1 MTTNSTSS
9 TSLEASVEAT
19 LSTLRAQEPQR
30 QAQPFTIFRVPAYIR
45 EGNRTGPYYH
55 GAAALRAVEDHKWRY
70 LHDHSIAGLV
80 ERSSSAQEAVKR
92 RAEQSNVAAKSSIRL
107 LYDVISKFD
116 SIKRELVR
124 SIGFGG
130 LLCFPPL
137 RQVNRRIKYSK
148 EDVYRIFGIPCSGR
162 SVYENGIPSKE
173 VISKVTSLYLGGD
186 GKEQRSIK
194 VAQGVIERDYGVPS
208 DIDKYDWAEYVIRKL
223 FDAVLKVKSD
233 LKGNVKGPLITGC
246 TLFLQLRDP
255 LEVCYS
261 WAAMARAD
269 LQLDSLSDDEKFWEA
284 GASLVRSLRA
294 PAEAVGPL
302 YFALVDSRRQ
312 TNKILCNTGIRA
324 MSVYFQIMEIFMMG
338 FRYNTASSG
347 SESVNTSAAGSG
359 INPLVRE
366 RCVDSFPRSPEHE
379 WGNIFFDGCGHKFVH
394 ESPIWIFKDCMV
406 MRAMA
411 QYFLSVRAMKLSRG
425 FELNTDA
432 RMLEDGAQLTA
443 RKISEKTEAAKRPF
457 ELGQSRHFVAMEDG
471 QVIQFLSRV
480 ESEVE
485 SLRPWIVQYTP
496 KYIEVLGAGL
506 KMQISGFCEM
516 EIDLFDAAIRRLKEI
531 DDRLYCQKPY
541 RRWRHFFESDFME
554 SILAGTFDTNDPSIR
569 RQIIGEDVSYD
580 VVNCSMIFLPALLQH
595 RWVCYAWDTE
605 HSSITVFDPWLSPE
619 LADDLEELHCQV
631 EPIWIPVR
639 AVLLLLPRLRCWN
652 RSIHCE

>member
-137 RQVNRRIKYSK
+137 RQVNRRCYTYS
-148 EDVYRIFGIPCSGR
+148 
-162 SVYENGIPSKE
+162 
-173 VISKVTSLYLGGD
+173 
-186 GKEQRSIK
+186 
-194 VAQGVIERDYGVPS
+194 
-208 DIDKYDWAEYVIRKL
+208 ID
-223 FDAVLKVKSD
+223 
-233 LKGNVKGPLITGC
+233 TGC
-246 TLFLQLRDP
+246 LKLDHNKIPRIMFFGPEVMKSMTLADTVSDESLKCQFGKCQLRDP

-338 FRYNTASSG
+338 FRYNTVPMVPELGIGSVRTISSFSRLEMQHVGMGLTDVGTSGIRSASSG
-347 SESVNTSAAGSG
+347 SESVNTSAAGS
-359 INPLVRE
+359 
-366 RCVDSFPRSPEHE
+366 
-379 WGNIFFDGCGHKFVH
+379 
-394 ESPIWIFKDCMV
+394 
-406 MRAMA
+406 
-411 QYFLSVRAMKLSRG
+411 
-425 FELNTDA
+425 DA

-580 VVNCSMIFLPALLQH
+580 VVNCSM
-595 RWVCYAWDTE
+595 VG
-605 HSSITVFDPWLSPE
+605 
-619 LADDLEELHCQV
+619 V
-631 EPIWIPVR
+631 EI
-639 AVLLLLPRLRCWN
+639 
-652 RSIHCE
+652 

>member
-1 MTTNSTSS
+1 M
-9 TSLEASVEAT
+9 
-19 LSTLRAQEPQR
+19 STLLAP
-30 QAQPFTIFRVPAYIR
+30 
-45 EGNRTGPYYH
+45 
-55 GAAALRAVEDHKWRY
+55 GAK
-70 LHDHSIAGLV
+70 
-80 ERSSSAQEAVKR
+80 
-92 RAEQSNVAAKSSIRL
+92 
-107 LYDVISKFD
+107 YD
-116 SIKRELVR
+116 
-124 SIGFGG
+124 
-130 LLCFPPL
+130 CP
-137 RQVNRRIKYSK
+137 
-148 EDVYRIFGIPCSGR
+148 
-162 SVYENGIPSKE
+162 SV
-173 VISKVTSLYLGGD
+173 
-186 GKEQRSIK
+186 
-194 VAQGVIERDYGVPS
+194 DYWNAIGVPS

-312 TNKILCNTGIRA
+312 TNKILCNAGIRA

-338 FRYNTASSG
+338 FRYNTVPMVPELGIGSVRTISSFSWLEMQHVRMGLTDVGTSGIRSASSG

-516 EIDLFDAAIRRLKEI
+516 EMDFFDAAIRRLKEI
-531 DDRLYCQKPY
+531 DERLNRSGFLCVQFCYCY
-541 RRWRHFFESDFME
+541 RGCDVGTDQYIQVREFAVICRLVAVDNLVGNLSKNKNNLVASAQGGGRENLINLYLEHIIDDEDSIIARPSAACEIHHILHLHYESFVPKRKRSRAEESRGGRWL
-554 SILAGTFDTNDPSIR
+554 LAR
-569 RQIIGEDVSYD
+569 RG
-580 VVNCSMIFLPALLQH
+580 
-595 RWVCYAWDTE
+595 R
-605 HSSITVFDPWLSPE
+605 
-619 LADDLEELHCQV
+619 LHD
-631 EPIWIPVR
+631 EPDGVR
-639 AVLLLLPRLRCWN
+639 AEPEAPLMSMLIRGASWSTCTPTMRRRPVSLGAWEMAVAP
-652 RSIHCE
+652 